1 MTLIFRSITWIL
13 ASLTLFLQKSL
24 KIPVRNQK
32 CHSELLR
39 GRFQDTEKKEQ
50 FLTKNWHFCTKNEF
64 FFGTLRYFYLNVPK
78 ILSLRMYDSVSVL
91 VEIDGQKRLKMKYQ
105 NFNCKRGHLTP
116 INMAKS
122 SKYVLI
128 QNSFHILKNSYFQR
142 FCT

>member
-78 ILSLRMYDSVSVL
+78 TLSWRMYPHCHFSKNGE
-91 VEIDGQKRLKMKYQ
+91 EIAFYSIKTFKNEDFGPKRPFWHLKWQFLHPKCWVC
-105 NFNCKRGHLTP
+105 F
-116 INMAKS
+116 
-122 SKYVLI
+122 
-128 QNSFHILKNSYFQR
+128 LKI
-142 FCT
+142 

>member
-50 FLTKNWHFCTKNEF
+50 FLTNNWHFCTKNEVF
-64 FFGTLRYFYLNVPK
+64 SAPWDIFTWMYPKYWVCVCTLVAIPAKMERKLHFKASKSSIMSILGLNGCF
-78 ILSLRMYDSVSVL
+78 L
-91 VEIDGQKRLKMKYQ
+91 RLKWQFLRPK
-105 NFNCKRGHLTP
+105 C
-116 INMAKS
+116 
-122 SKYVLI
+122 
-128 QNSFHILKNSYFQR
+128 SFCLLKI
-142 FCT
+142 